1 MLLSL
6 VVVSKG
12 YSLLRYMGFSL
23 QWLLLLRSTGSG
35 HAGLSSR
42 SRGLYIMG
50 SVVLAQR
57 LQCYV
62 VYGISLDQGLNLVP
76 CIWQILTHCTT
87 KEVLI
92 SFYMDIFFVTFN
104 EYSVSWPG
112 II

>member
-1 MLLSL
+1 MRVFSNCGEQRLLPSDNAQA
-6 VVVSKG
+6 SHCG
-12 YSLLRYMGFSL
+12 GFSFA
-23 QWLLLLRSTGSG
+23 Q
-35 HAGLSSR
+35 H
-42 SRGLYIMG
+42 GLYSMG
-50 SVVLAQR
+50 SVVWGQR
-57 LQCYV
+57 LHCYV